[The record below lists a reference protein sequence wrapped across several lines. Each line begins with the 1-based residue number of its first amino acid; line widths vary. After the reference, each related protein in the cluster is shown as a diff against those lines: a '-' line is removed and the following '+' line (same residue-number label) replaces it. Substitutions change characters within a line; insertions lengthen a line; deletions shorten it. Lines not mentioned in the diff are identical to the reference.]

1 MEKLKE
7 DIAKFNKDY
16 LIGKPYQES
25 IYVKK
30 EMNNFIQQND
40 SMCRQLCLKKSS
52 INQMSFNEKKC
63 YMQCMRKIKEVD
75 EVVNQFILEKYML
88 WKYNSNTGAKG
99 GKFAQ

>member
-40 SMCRQLCLKKSS
+40 SMCRQLCIKKSS

-88 WKYNSNTGAKG
+88 WKYNSITMDK
-99 GKFAQ
+99 

>member
-25 IYVKK
+25 IYVTN

-88 WKYNSNTGAKG
+88 WKYNSITMDK
-99 GKFAQ
+99 

>member
-63 YMQCMRKIKEVD
+63 YMHCMRKIKEVD

-88 WKYNSNTGAKG
+88 WKYNSITMDK
-99 GKFAQ
+99 

>member
-75 EVVNQFILEKYML
+75 EVVNQFILDKYML
-88 WKYNSNTGAKG
+88 WKYNSITMDK
-99 GKFAQ
+99 

>member
-16 LIGKPYQES
+16 LIGKPYRES

-88 WKYNSNTGAKG
+88 WKYNSITMDK
-99 GKFAQ
+99 

>member
-52 INQMSFNEKKC
+52 INHMSFNEKKC

-88 WKYNSNTGAKG
+88 WKYNSITMDK
-99 GKFAQ
+99 

>member
-75 EVVNQFILEKYML
+75 EVVNQFILEKYVL
-88 WKYNSNTGAKG
+88 WIYNSITMDK
-99 GKFAQ
+99 

>member
-30 EMNNFIQQND
+30 EMNNIIQQND
-40 SMCRQLCLKKSS
+40 FMCRQLCLKKGS

-88 WKYNSNTGAKG
+88 WKYNSITMDK
-99 GKFAQ
+99 

>member
-88 WKYNSNTGAKG
+88 WKYNSITMAK
-99 GKFAQ
+99 

>member
-40 SMCRQLCLKKSS
+40 SMCRQLCLKTSS

-88 WKYNSNTGAKG
+88 WKYNSITMDK
-99 GKFAQ
+99 

>member
-30 EMNNFIQQND
+30 EMNNFIQKND

-88 WKYNSNTGAKG
+88 WKYNSITMDK
-99 GKFAQ
+99 

>member
-1 MEKLKE
+1 MEELKE

-40 SMCRQLCLKKSS
+40 STCRQLCFKKSS

-88 WKYNSNTGAKG
+88 WKYNSITMDK
-99 GKFAQ
+99 

>member
-30 EMNNFIQQND
+30 EMKNFIQQND

-88 WKYNSNTGAKG
+88 WKYNSITMDK
-99 GKFAQ
+99 

>member
-1 MEKLKE
+1 MEKLKD

-88 WKYNSNTGAKG
+88 WKYNSITMDK
-99 GKFAQ
+99 

>member
-88 WKYNSNTGAKG
+88 WKYNSITMDK
-99 GKFAQ
+99 

>member
-1 MEKLKE
+1 
-7 DIAKFNKDY
+7 
-16 LIGKPYQES
+16 
-25 IYVKK
+25 
-30 EMNNFIQQND
+30 MNNFIQQND

-88 WKYNSNTGAKG
+88 WKYNSITMDK
-99 GKFAQ
+99 

>member
-1 MEKLKE
+1 MEKLKQ

-88 WKYNSNTGAKG
+88 WKYNSITMDK
-99 GKFAQ
+99 

>member
-30 EMNNFIQQND
+30 EMNNFIQQNE
-40 SMCRQLCLKKSS
+40 SLCRQLCLKKSS

-88 WKYNSNTGAKG
+88 WKYNSITMDK
-99 GKFAQ
+99 

>member
-1 MEKLKE
+1 MEV
-7 DIAKFNKDY
+7 
-16 LIGKPYQES
+16 ES

-88 WKYNSNTGAKG
+88 WKYNSITMDK
-99 GKFAQ
+99 

>member
-40 SMCRQLCLKKSS
+40 SIQS
-52 INQMSFNEKKC
+52 IIYHLIIIPPFVLQK
-63 YMQCMRKIKEVD
+63 
-75 EVVNQFILEKYML
+75 
-88 WKYNSNTGAKG
+88 
-99 GKFAQ
+99 